1 MSQSDIEIGSKIKRL
16 RLDKGITQKQMADL
30 MGVSQTAIALW
41 ENGNRSISIE
51 TLRKFS
57 VILGVEIM
65 ELLPGNNDDKKST
78 HNEEINV
85 VDFFKGV
92 GGLPETLAAHF
103 DGDKFTE
110 DELNE
115 IRQFVEFVKSK
126 RDKI

>member
-1 MSQSDIEIGSKIKRL
+1 MSQSDIEIGSKIRKV
-16 RLDKGITQKQMADL
+16 RLDKGITQKQMANL

-57 VILGVEIM
+57 VILGVEMM
-65 ELLPGNNDDKKST
+65 ELLPEDNDDNKAA
-78 HNEEINV
+78 HNEKINV

-92 GGLPETLAAHF
+92 GGLPDTIAAHF
-103 DGDKFTE
+103 DGDEFTE

-115 IRQFVEFVKSK
+115 IRQFAAFVKSK
-126 RDKI
+126 RNKT